1 VGVFTLGLQGSAFVR
16 SIERTENRISFLSSF
31 GLDDDATFMIPE
43 GLTFDRYNDYHV
55 LSKTN
60 LGELRLAEFDSLGN
74 LQEFKELSI
83 GSTSRSAKEIVG
95 NDKDNLFMVGSAD
108 LSTFAQKINSS
119 GEIDWSASLT
129 DEIDTGLVQKFH
141 SVVLNSSQQ
150 LFALGTAEDVN
161 RSHTTGSKYC
171 EDLIVVKYDVDGSVL
186 WQKRIS
192 AGLDEDGTSNLSF
205 MPFGIGLDN
214 NGQIAILAIRA
225 DWDGTDYTTGKGI
238 TLIKLDSVG
247 TNVWQQEFEQP
258 IARIFES
265 AAGLSV
271 ETIYSNVSLSL
282 DGFNNIYAFYTTQS
296 GNANDGFDTFSVL
309 VKYSGNGTLIY
320 QREIN
325 ATNKEIVSKDVKV
338 SLGGEVY
345 ALLANL
351 TDKKSSLI
359 KILSNGT
366 VSWERDFY
374 LDDADFYTILT
385 KIELDKFNNIIAAGT
400 IINTTNER
408 QGVLAKLPNDG
419 TGIGTDTFKSKSIVY
434 SVASLGVSTP
444 TYANFSPNYIVS
456 DSSLAEEAITATTPT
471 APSDTDKTII
481 FEAGV

>member
-1 VGVFTLGLQGSAFVR
+1 MGVFTLGLQGSAFVR

-31 GLDDDATFMIPE
+31 GPDDDSTFMIPE
-43 GLTFDRYNDYHV
+43 GLTSDRYNNYHV
-55 LSKTN
+55 LSNTN
-60 LGELRLAEFDSLGN
+60 SGELRLAEFDSLGN

-83 GSTSRSAKEIVG
+83 GSVSRSAKEIVG
-95 NDKDNLFMVGSAD
+95 NGKDNLFMVGSAD
-108 LSTFAQKINSS
+108 SSTFAQKINSS
-119 GEIDWSASLT
+119 GAIDWSVSLT
-129 DEIDTGLVQKFH
+129 DEVNTSLIQKFH
-141 SVVLNSSQQ
+141 SVALNSSQQ
-150 LFALGTAEDVN
+150 LFALGTAEDIS

-171 EDLIVVKYDVDGSVL
+171 DDLIVVKYDVDGSVL
-186 WQKRIS
+186 WQKKIS
-192 AGLDEDGTSNLSF
+192 AGVDDDATSNLSF
-205 MPFGIGLDN
+205 IPFGIGLDSD
-214 NGQIAILAIRA
+214 GQIAMLAIRA

-247 TNVWQQEFEQP
+247 ANAWQQEFEQP
-258 IARIFES
+258 RARIRET

-296 GNANDGFDTFSVL
+296 GNATDGFDTFSVL

-325 ATNKEIVSKDVKV
+325 ATNKEVVSKDVRV
-338 SLGGEVY
+338 SLGGDVY
-345 ALLANL
+345 ALIANL
-351 TDKKSSLI
+351 TDKRSSII

-374 LDDADFYTILT
+374 LDDADLYTILT
-385 KIELDKFNNIIAAGT
+385 KIELDKFNNVIATGT
-400 IINTTNER
+400 IIDTTNER
-408 QGVLAKLPNDG
+408 QAVIAKLPNDG

-434 SVASLGVSTP
+434 AVASLGVSTP
-444 TYANFSPNYIVS
+444 GYADFSPNYIVS
-456 DSSLAEEAITATTPT
+456 DSSLTEGTIAATTPST
-471 APSDTDKTII
+471 PSDTDKTII